1 MTEFLNSRK
10 EHLPSILSQATVR
23 LKSWIPVPIPRVPS
37 GKRFSNQPLARLMED
52 ESKEP
57 EIVSQAL
64 DYVPFKNHSWKR
76 EKDGARE
83 REMATA
89 MCLRS

>member
-1 MTEFLNSRK
+1 M
-10 EHLPSILSQATVR
+10 
-23 LKSWIPVPIPRVPS
+23 PIPRVPS
-37 GKRFSNQPLARLMED
+37 GRIVSNQPLARFMED

-64 DYVPFKNHSWKR
+64 GHVLFKNHSWKR

-83 REMATA
+83 GEMATV